1 MNSVRFAL
9 LLAIVAGPAL
19 AQTQPPDN
27 ALPLSQ
33 ILAGIESNGKRTVYA
48 AEFERGRWE
57 IVSCPGRSRFCNED
71 DVDPITGNQSR
82 AGRNTVIALLPL
94 TALPASS
101 IAAQVEAAGIGTI
114 VEMSFDDRRWEVELR
129 QGIRRAELRIEPSS
143 GAIQRCEGS
152 LCP

>member
-1 MNSVRFAL
+1 MNSVQFAC

-19 AQTQPPDN
+19 AQTQPPEN

-33 ILAGIESNGKRTVYA
+33 ILAGIESNGERTVYA

-71 DVDPITGNQSR
+71 DVDPITGTQTR
-82 AGRNTVIALLPL
+82 AGRDTVMALLPR
-94 TALPASS
+94 TALPASE
-101 IAAQVEAAGIGTI
+101 IAAQVEAMGIGTI
-114 VEMSFDDRRWEVELR
+114 VELSFDDRRWEVELR
-129 QGIRRAELRIEPSS
+129 QGIRRAEFRIDPTS
-143 GAIQRCEGS
+143 GAVQRCEGS